1 MSDWLPFLGVI
12 VVALIGAIPGVL
24 AWRGQQRRE
33 AADVAV
39 LYQRMATEQA
49 GEIAA
54 LHKCQSEYE
63 ARLDQLE
70 VSMAA
75 AEIYI
80 QGLEDYVDELVA
92 VMRAAGLQP
101 TRPKPERKRLA

>member
-49 GEIAA
+49 AEIAK
-54 LHKCQSEYE
+54 LHKCQDEYE

-70 VSMAA
+70 ASMAA

-80 QGLEDYVDELVA
+80 QGLEGYVDELVT
-92 VMRAAGLQP
+92 VMQAAGLHP
-101 TRPKPERKRLA
+101 TRPKPERKKVV